1 MKIMEER
8 LEDLLL
14 IKNFLKLFD
23 VYYEK
28 IPYYSMI
35 DLTNNGIIDLYQG
48 NIKVGNLILKDDKYK
63 INFNLDDI
71 SLKASSQIEENNGRR
86 FLTLNYSLIK
96 NNDKIKG
103 KYTINKFVKNNKKD
117 LVVKHKLWVFNNYKK
132 TKFYRFYTIK
142 NETYLN
148 DLITDEYINFDNGA
162 ISHKLNKNFSRV
174 RYDYNDKLLDYLCC
188 YFDLDNEPLT
198 ITGGYKLFN
207 DANKNE
213 FDKVIENYKIRMD
226 ELSPRYIKF
235 VKEQKDA
242 LEYFYD
248 DLFDRIVDNSLTSL
262 TDLEKE
268 YVFGKKENNCY
279 KLKR

>member
-1 MKIMEER
+1 MEER

-162 ISHKLNKNFSRV
+162 ISHKLNKKFSRV

-262 TDLEKE
+262 TNLEKE
-268 YVFGKKENNCY
+268 YIFGKKENNCY

>member
-28 IPYYSMI
+28 IPYYSTI

-103 KYTINKFVKNNKKD
+103 KYTINESVKNNKKD

-207 DANKNE
+207 DADENE
-213 FDKVIENYKIRMD
+213 LNKVIENYKIRMD

-268 YVFGKKENNCY
+268 YIFGKKENNCY

>member
-262 TDLEKE
+262 TNLEKE
-268 YVFGKKENNCY
+268 YIFGKKENNCY

>member
-1 MKIMEER
+1 MEER

-235 VKEQKDA
+235 VKEQKEA

-268 YVFGKKENNCY
+268 YIFGKKENNCY

>member
-1 MKIMEER
+1 MEER

-162 ISHKLNKNFSRV
+162 ISHKLNKKFSRV

>member
-1 MKIMEER
+1 MEER

-28 IPYYSMI
+28 IPYYSTI

-226 ELSPRYIKF
+226 ELDPRYLDF

-262 TDLEKE
+262 TNLEKE
-268 YVFGKKENNCY
+268 YIFGKKENNCY

>member
-28 IPYYSMI
+28 IPYYSTI

-262 TDLEKE
+262 TNLEKE
-268 YVFGKKENNCY
+268 YIFGKKENNCY

>member
-1 MKIMEER
+1 MEER

-28 IPYYSMI
+28 IPYYSTI

-71 SLKASSQIEENNGRR
+71 SLKASSQIEENTGRR

-262 TDLEKE
+262 TNLEKE
-268 YVFGKKENNCY
+268 YIFGKKENNCY

>member
-1 MKIMEER
+1 MEER

-28 IPYYSMI
+28 IPYYSTI

-235 VKEQKDA
+235 VKEQKEA

-262 TDLEKE
+262 TNLENE
-268 YVFGKKENNCY
+268 YIFGKNENNCY

>member
-1 MKIMEER
+1 MEER

-235 VKEQKDA
+235 IKEQKEA
-242 LEYFYD
+242 LEYIYD

>member
-1 MKIMEER
+1 
-8 LEDLLL
+8 
-14 IKNFLKLFD
+14 
-23 VYYEK
+23 
-28 IPYYSMI
+28 MI

-162 ISHKLNKNFSRV
+162 ISHKLNKKFSRV

-213 FDKVIENYKIRMD
+213 FDKVIENYKIRWM
-226 ELSPRYIKF
+226 
-235 VKEQKDA
+235 
-242 LEYFYD
+242 
-248 DLFDRIVDNSLTSL
+248 N
-262 TDLEKE
+262 
-268 YVFGKKENNCY
+268 
-279 KLKR
+279 

>member
-1 MKIMEER
+1 MEER

-28 IPYYSMI
+28 IPYYSTI

>member
-235 VKEQKDA
+235 VKEQKEA

-268 YVFGKKENNCY
+268 YIFGKKENNCY

>member
-1 MKIMEER
+1 MEER

-86 FLTLNYSLIK
+86 FLTLNYSLIN

-103 KYTINKFVKNNKKD
+103 KYTINKFVNNNKK
-117 LVVKHKLWVFNNYKK
+117 
-132 TKFYRFYTIK
+132 
-142 NETYLN
+142 YL
-148 DLITDEYINFDNGA
+148 
-162 ISHKLNKNFSRV
+162 
-174 RYDYNDKLLDYLCC
+174 
-188 YFDLDNEPLT
+188 
-198 ITGGYKLFN
+198 
-207 DANKNE
+207 
-213 FDKVIENYKIRMD
+213 
-226 ELSPRYIKF
+226 
-235 VKEQKDA
+235 
-242 LEYFYD
+242 
-248 DLFDRIVDNSLTSL
+248 
-262 TDLEKE
+262 
-268 YVFGKKENNCY
+268 
-279 KLKR
+279 

>member
-28 IPYYSMI
+28 ISYYSMI

-226 ELSPRYIKF
+226 ELDPRYLDF

>member
-1 MKIMEER
+1 MEER

-28 IPYYSMI
+28 ISYYSMI

-226 ELSPRYIKF
+226 ELDPRYLDF

>member
-1 MKIMEER
+1 MEER

-262 TDLEKE
+262 TNLEKE
-268 YVFGKKENNCY
+268 YIFGKKE
-279 KLKR
+279 RG

>member
-1 MKIMEER
+1 MEER

-28 IPYYSMI
+28 TPYYSMI
-35 DLTNNGIIDLYQG
+35 DLTNNGIINLYQG

-63 INFNLDDI
+63 INLNLDDI
-71 SLKASSQIEENNGRR
+71 SLKASSKIEENNGRR

-117 LVVKHKLWVFNNYKK
+117 LVVKHKLWFFNNYEK

-174 RYDYNDKLLDYLCC
+174 RYGYNDKLLDYLCC

-198 ITGGYKLFN
+198 ITGGYRLFN

-235 VKEQKDA
+235 VKEQKNTLD
-242 LEYFYD
+242 YFYD
-248 DLFDRIVDNSLTSL
+248 DLFDHIVKNSLPTL
-262 TDLEKE
+262 TGKEKE
-268 YVFGKKENNCY
+268 YIFDKKENNCY

>member
-268 YVFGKKENNCY
+268 YIFGKKENNCY

>member
-1 MKIMEER
+1 MEER

-162 ISHKLNKNFSRV
+162 ISHKLNKKFSRV

-235 VKEQKDA
+235 VKEQKEA

-268 YVFGKKENNCY
+268 YIFGKKENNCY

>member
-1 MKIMEER
+1 MEER

-268 YVFGKKENNCY
+268 YIFGKKENNCY

>member
-235 VKEQKDA
+235 VKEQKDT

-268 YVFGKKENNCY
+268 YIFGKKENNCY

>member
-8 LEDLLL
+8 LEDVLL

-103 KYTINKFVKNNKKD
+103 KYTINESVKNNKKD

-235 VKEQKDA
+235 VKEQKDT

>member
-103 KYTINKFVKNNKKD
+103 KYTINKFVKNNNKD

-268 YVFGKKENNCY
+268 YIFGKKENNCY

>member
-1 MKIMEER
+1 MEER

-235 VKEQKDA
+235 IKEQKEA

-268 YVFGKKENNCY
+268 YIFGKKENNCY

>member
-1 MKIMEER
+1 
-8 LEDLLL
+8 
-14 IKNFLKLFD
+14 
-23 VYYEK
+23 
-28 IPYYSMI
+28 MI

-63 INFNLDDI
+63 INLNLDDI

-103 KYTINKFVKNNKKD
+103 KYTINESVKNNKKD
-117 LVVKHKLWVFNNYKK
+117 LVVKHKLWVFNNYEK
-132 TKFYRFYTIK
+132 TKYYRFYTIK

-148 DLITDEYINFDNGA
+148 DLVTDEYINFDNGA

-268 YVFGKKENNCY
+268 YIFGKKENNCY

>member
-1 MKIMEER
+1 MEER

-262 TDLEKE
+262 TNLEKE
-268 YVFGKKENNCY
+268 YIFGKKENNCY

>member
-1 MKIMEER
+1 MEER

-162 ISHKLNKNFSRV
+162 ISHKLNKKFSRV

-226 ELSPRYIKF
+226 ELDPRYLDF

-268 YVFGKKENNCY
+268 YIFGKKENNCY

>member
-1 MKIMEER
+1 M
-8 LEDLLL
+8 
-14 IKNFLKLFD
+14 
-23 VYYEK
+23 
-28 IPYYSMI
+28 
-35 DLTNNGIIDLYQG
+35 
-48 NIKVGNLILKDDKYK
+48 
-63 INFNLDDI
+63 
-71 SLKASSQIEENNGRR
+71 
-86 FLTLNYSLIK
+86 TLNYSLIK

-117 LVVKHKLWVFNNYKK
+117 LVVKHKLWVFNNYEK

-174 RYDYNDKLLDYLCC
+174 RYNYNDKLLDYLCC

-268 YVFGKKENNCY
+268 YIFGKKENNYY

>member
-1 MKIMEER
+1 MEER

-235 VKEQKDA
+235 VKEQKDT

-268 YVFGKKENNCY
+268 YIFGKKENNCY

>member
-1 MKIMEER
+1 MEER

-235 VKEQKDA
+235 IKEQKEA

>member
-1 MKIMEER
+1 MEER

-28 IPYYSMI
+28 IPYYSTI

-268 YVFGKKENNCY
+268 YIFGKKENNCY

>member
-1 MKIMEER
+1 MEER

-28 IPYYSMI
+28 IPYYSTI

-103 KYTINKFVKNNKKD
+103 KYTINKFVNNNKKD

-162 ISHKLNKNFSRV
+162 ISHKLNKKFSRV

-268 YVFGKKENNCY
+268 YIFGKKENNCY

>member
-1 MKIMEER
+1 MEER

-28 IPYYSMI
+28 NPYYSMI
-35 DLTNNGIIDLYQG
+35 DLINNGIIDLYQG
-48 NIKVGNLILKDDKYK
+48 NVKVGNLILKDDKYK
-63 INFNLDDI
+63 INLNLDEI

-103 KYTINKFVKNNKKD
+103 KYTINESVKNNKKD

-226 ELSPRYIKF
+226 ELDPRYLDF

>member
-1 MKIMEER
+1 MEER

-162 ISHKLNKNFSRV
+162 ISHKLNKKFSRV

-235 VKEQKDA
+235 VKEQKEA